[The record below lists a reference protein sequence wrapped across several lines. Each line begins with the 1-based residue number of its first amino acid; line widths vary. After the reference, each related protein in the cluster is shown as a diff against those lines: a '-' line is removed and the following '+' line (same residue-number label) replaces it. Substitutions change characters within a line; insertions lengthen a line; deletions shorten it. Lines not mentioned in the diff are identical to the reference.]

1 MKSIT
6 RAIALTALLCVS
18 GVAARADSLK
28 LVDGGTDVM
37 GGVYVGPYNFTGTI
51 AGQTGS
57 FRLVCDDFSDEV
69 YPGESW
75 NVNVSTFPSLSN
87 VEFSGTKQYEEA
99 GWLLQQMN
107 ENFGN
112 AQTVGD
118 IQWAIWDIFDSG
130 VSSHDPYGS
139 ISSTNQS
146 NINDWLSLAE
156 SNYAVGNYSNVS
168 IFTPVKGSQKPY
180 CDGQPQ
186 EYIGITSTPEPGTL
200 ALVAGGLLFL
210 VTFRRRFAL

>member
-1 MKSIT
+1 MKSIIV
-6 RAIALTALLCVS
+6 AIALTALLCLS

-57 FRLVCDDFSDEV
+57 FQLVCDDFSDEV

-87 VEFSGTKQYEEA
+87 VEFSGTKQYEEV

-107 ENFGN
+107 KNLGN

-118 IQWAIWDIFDSG
+118 IQWAVWDVFDAG

-156 SNYAVGNYSNVS
+156 SNYAGGNYSSVS

-180 CDGQPQ
+180 WDGPPQ

-200 ALVAGGLLFL
+200 ALIAGGLLFL
-210 VTFRRRFAL
+210 VTFRRRLAL